1 MLLSPTY
8 PPLFKHCYSFFL
20 LYRFAPLTADQVAQQ
35 ETLTSE
41 LEIGRYVFLVF
52 IIIQFIVLLV
62 TIVIRVKFPHK
73 EEGDD
78 FEEQR
83 GARSAMAQIQM
94 ESLKNSV
101 SRNKQ
106 ATSPA
111 PEGSNFYTSS
121 NKMYKR

>member
-1 MLLSPTY
+1 M
-8 PPLFKHCYSFFL
+8 
-20 LYRFAPLTADQVAQQ
+20 TADQVAQQ

-111 PEGSNFYTSS
+111 PEGGNFYTSS